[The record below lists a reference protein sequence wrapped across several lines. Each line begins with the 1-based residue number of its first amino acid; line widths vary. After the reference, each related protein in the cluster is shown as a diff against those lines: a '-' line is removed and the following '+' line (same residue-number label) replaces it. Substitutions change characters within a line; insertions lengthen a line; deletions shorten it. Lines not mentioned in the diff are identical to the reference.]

1 MRSDLLACQHLARQ
15 HFLAIA
21 LGCVASLCTAQ
32 TSADPLATS
41 YAGSYRRGSVDSS
54 EQLVLLP
61 DNTYCFAVM
70 AGSLDLLSGGRWQ
83 AAPDN
88 QPGIVLQEVKP
99 TRPIFPA
106 FVMNKPEQG
115 AQVIFSFHG
124 RSMAGANAPVFAV
137 SGNDTLPKVM
147 QRLFPIGHN
156 GWAASYPLPAM
167 DANKA
172 QYFYI
177 GHLQRDALDQP
188 LRLKVTQY
196 QLGNV
201 NNVQLGFDR
210 IQSKPLMAFSALLV
224 KDDDENV
231 LTLDGRKFGRKRDVS
246 PKLAE
251 DARKNCITPAL
262 YPDSAP
268 ASPRRDGSTLLLP
281 KKDFYLNSDVIDA
294 KPWFDIKVKDAE

>member
-1 MRSDLLACQHLARQ
+1 MRSVLSACQDLARQ

-21 LGCVASLCTAQ
+21 LGCVASLCAAQ

-99 TRPIFPA
+99 TRPIFSA

-124 RSMAGANAPVFAV
+124 RSMACANAPVF
-137 SGNDTLPKVM
+137 
-147 QRLFPIGHN
+147 
-156 GWAASYPLPAM
+156 
-167 DANKA
+167 
-172 QYFYI
+172 
-177 GHLQRDALDQP
+177 
-188 LRLKVTQY
+188 
-196 QLGNV
+196 
-201 NNVQLGFDR
+201 
-210 IQSKPLMAFSALLV
+210 
-224 KDDDENV
+224 
-231 LTLDGRKFGRKRDVS
+231 GRKFGRKRDVS

-262 YPDSAP
+262 YPDSTP

-281 KKDFYLNSDVIDA
+281 KKDFYLNSADIDA